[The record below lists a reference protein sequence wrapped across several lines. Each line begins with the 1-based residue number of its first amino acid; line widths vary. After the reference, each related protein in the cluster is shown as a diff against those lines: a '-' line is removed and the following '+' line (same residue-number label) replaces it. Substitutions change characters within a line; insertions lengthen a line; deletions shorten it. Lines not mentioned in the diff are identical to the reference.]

1 MGHAADAAVADGN
14 QEVFGG
20 YGRQAQNAVGGFGD
34 VDIARVKRFF
44 RRPHGFVA
52 ARGFGRFAEQD
63 VQRQIDRIV
72 GEQIVAYFQ
81 MAVVGRRADYGKR
94 AAFAFAD
101 GAEGLQIFFQ
111 DGQHITFLRFVAPN
125 LQWAEAVFFQRH
137 FAQLE
142 YRAASGIVDE
152 FGEGVGQAARAD
164 VVDGDNRVLIAE
176 LPAAVDDFLR
186 ATFDFGVAALYG
198 VEVQRRIVRA
208 GIHGRSRATA

>member
-14 QEVFGG
+14 QEVFSG

-44 RRPHGFVA
+44 RRRNRFVA

-63 VQRQIDRIV
+63 VQRQIDGIV
-72 GEQIVAYFQ
+72 GEQIVAHFQ
-81 MAVVGRRADYGKR
+81 MAVVSRRADHGKR

-101 GAEGLQIFFQ
+101 GAEGVQIFFQ
-111 DGQHITFLRFVAPN
+111 NRQHITLLRFVAPD
-125 LQWAEAVFFQRH
+125 LQRVEAVFFQRH

-152 FGEGVGQAARAD
+152 FGEGVGQAACAD
-164 VVDGDNRVLIAE
+164 VVDGDNRVFVAK

-186 ATFDFGVAALYG
+186 AAFDFRVAALYG
-198 VEVQRRIVRA
+198 VEVQRRVVCA
-208 GIHGRSRATA
+208 GVH